1 MQTRGKGLVSVS
13 MNELEGELMKIISL
27 NVNNFG
33 GKSPKPLL
41 SKFRL
46 PGGEY
51 DFQTWNVEV
60 DDWRISHRDAI
71 ERNVRAIAAYLS
83 TYDVVFLHEVDTNC
97 DSWRLLLET
106 TKKSFAFE
114 LANGMRESDVRRGRK
129 SISCVL
135 IKKGL
140 KYEMPLNNPWNSHR
154 HIILDVGGVRLIGAH
169 MSYSVSDWKILIG
182 QFKEEK
188 KKADDVL
195 IIGDLNVYARDSDRR
210 EKFDALQKAGAVDL
224 WLRQGE
230 PDDTPTADTNCRID
244 YALASES
251 LAERT
256 RMEILHGV
264 REEGCTDHSAV
275 AVTI

>member
-1 MQTRGKGLVSVS
+1 MQTRGKGLGSVS
-13 MNELEGELMKIISL
+13 MNGLEGELMKIISL

-41 SKFRL
+41 RKFRR
-46 PGGEY
+46 PGVEY
-51 DFQTWNVEV
+51 DFQTWNAEV
-60 DDWRISHRDAI
+60 DYWRISHRDAI

-83 TYDVVFLHEVDTNC
+83 AYDVVFLHEVDTNC
-97 DSWRLLLET
+97 DSWRLLLDT
-106 TKKSFAFE
+106 TKESFALE
-114 LANGMRESDVRRGRK
+114 LANGMPESAVRRGRK

-140 KYEMPLNNPWNSHR
+140 EYKMPLDNPWDSQR
-154 HIILDVGGVRLIGAH
+154 HIILDVGGVRLIGVH
-169 MSYSVSDWKILIG
+169 MSYSLLDWDILIR
-182 QFKEEK
+182 QFEK

-195 IIGDLNVYARDSDRR
+195 IIGDLNVYARDNDRR
-210 EKFDALQKAGAVDL
+210 EKFDALQEAGAVDL

-264 REEGCTDHSAV
+264 REEGCTDHSAA
-275 AVTI
+275 AVTIA

>member
-1 MQTRGKGLVSVS
+1 MKG
-13 MNELEGELMKIISL
+13 LEGELMKIISL

-41 SKFRL
+41 GKFRL

-51 DFQTWNVEV
+51 DFQSWNAEV
-60 DDWRISHRDAI
+60 DKWRISHQDAI
-71 ERNVRAIAAYLS
+71 KRNVRAIAAYLS
-83 TYDVVFLHEVDTNC
+83 AYDVVFLHEVDTNC
-97 DSWRLLLET
+97 DSWRLLLDT
-106 TKKSFAFE
+106 TKESFALK
-114 LANGMRESDVRRGRK
+114 LANGIPESDVRRGRK

-140 KYEMPLNNPWNSHR
+140 KYKMPLDNPWDSQR
-154 HIILDVGGVRLIGAH
+154 HIILDVCGVRLIGAH
-169 MSYSVSDWKILIG
+169 MSYSLLDWDILIG
-182 QFKEEK
+182 QFEIEK

-195 IIGDLNVYARDSDRR
+195 IIGDLNVYARDNVRR

>member
-1 MQTRGKGLVSVS
+1 

-41 SKFRL
+41 SEFRL

-51 DFQTWNVEV
+51 DFQTWNKEV
-60 DDWRISHRDAI
+60 DDWRSSHGDAI
-71 ERNVRAIAAYLS
+71 KRNVRSIAAYFS
-83 TYDVVFLHEVDTNC
+83 AYDVVFLHEVDTNC
-97 DSWRLLLET
+97 DSWRLLLDT
-106 TKKSFAFE
+106 TEKSFTLE
-114 LANGMRESDVRRGRK
+114 LANGIPESDVRRGRK

-135 IKKGL
+135 IKEGL
-140 KYEMPLNNPWNSHR
+140 KYKMPLDNPWNSQR

-169 MSYSVSDWKILIG
+169 MSYSLLDWEILID
-182 QFKEEK
+182 QFKEKK
-188 KKADDVL
+188 KKAEDVL
-195 IIGDLNVYARDSDRR
+195 IIGDLNVYARDNVRR
-210 EKFDALQKAGAVDL
+210 VKFDALQEAGAVDL

-264 REEGCTDHSAV
+264 REEGCTDHSAA
-275 AVTI
+275 AVTIA

>member
-1 MQTRGKGLVSVS
+1 MKG
-13 MNELEGELMKIISL
+13 LEGELMKIISL

-41 SKFRL
+41 REFLL
-46 PGGEY
+46 PSGEY
-51 DFQTWNVEV
+51 DFQTWNREV
-60 DDWRISHRDAI
+60 DKWRDSHQGAI

-83 TYDVVFLHEVDTNC
+83 AYDVVFLHEVDTNC
-97 DSWRLLLET
+97 ESWRLLLKT
-106 TKKSFAFE
+106 TEESFTLE

-140 KYEMPLNNPWNSHR
+140 DYEMPLDNPWDSQR
-154 HIILDVGGVRLIGAH
+154 HIILGVGGVRLIGAH
-169 MSYSVSDWKILIG
+169 MSYSLLDWEILID

-210 EKFDALQKAGAVDL
+210 KKFDALQKAGAVDL

-264 REEGCTDHSAV
+264 REEGCTDHSAA
-275 AVTI
+275 AVTIA